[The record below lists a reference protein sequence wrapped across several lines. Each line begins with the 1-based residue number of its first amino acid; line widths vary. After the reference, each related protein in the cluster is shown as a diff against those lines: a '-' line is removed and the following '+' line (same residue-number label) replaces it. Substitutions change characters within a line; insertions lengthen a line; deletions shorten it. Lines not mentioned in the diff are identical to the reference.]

1 SMSQLLN
8 PGFWL
13 VALLLALGLFGA
25 GYAAGSK
32 HASSECIASQ
42 AQAQQDAQAQ
52 IDETNTR
59 REEVANERET
69 SREQIRI
76 VYRTI
81 KEKAHETSVAADC
94 GLDADGLRLWNAANA
109 GKATPMRGQPDGR
122 VPGTATGAIGEAA
135 GSAGQPHRGDGA
147 VQPVPRP
154 AEKTGGVREQ

>member
-1 SMSQLLN
+1 MSQLLN

-13 VALLLALGLFGA
+13 VVLLLALGLFGA

-32 HASSECIASQ
+32 HASSECIANQ

-59 REEVANERET
+59 REKVANKRET

-81 KEKAHETSVAADC
+81 KEKAHENTVAADC

-109 GKATPMRGQPDGR
+109 GAAETLRSQPDYR
-122 VPGTATGAIGEAA
+122 LSSAAA
-135 GSAGQPHRGDGA
+135 GRIGHVDGLVAEPHRGDGA
-147 VQPVPRP
+147 VQPVPGP
-154 AEKTGGVREQ
+154 VEDAGGVREQ